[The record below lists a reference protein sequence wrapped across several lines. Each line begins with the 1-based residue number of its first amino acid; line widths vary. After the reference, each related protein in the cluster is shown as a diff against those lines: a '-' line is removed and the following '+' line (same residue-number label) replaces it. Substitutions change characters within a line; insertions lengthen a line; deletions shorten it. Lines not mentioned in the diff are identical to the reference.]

1 MLKLAYLSVF
11 LGFALLLQSC
21 GTDSNAQTSSPKNK
35 LDNLPNQMQ
44 ADSIYTKNTDSQ
56 AVAVATKSEKTTFIN
71 VDSLLRQN
79 DSAWVDMELVAPD
92 MVFDIRYAT
101 TNNFVGEVMYDC
113 PKCFL
118 RVATAR
124 AALKVHTELK
134 TTHNYRLKMY
144 DCYRPWSVQ
153 NKLWKKVP
161 DKRYVA
167 PPDKGSQHNRG
178 LAIDLTIVDAKGEEL
193 DMGTTFDFFGKE
205 AYWSYTGHSAKINKN
220 RQILRTT
227 MEKHGFGTSSTEWWH
242 YSYRKKSF
250 TVSNYQWVCD

>member
-1 MLKLAYLSVF
+1 LLAF
-11 LGFALLLQSC
+11 LALALQWQSC
-21 GTDSNAQTSSPKNK
+21 GTDTNAQTTTKTIA
-35 LDNLPNQMQ
+35 PNQIQ
-44 ADSIYTKNTDSQ
+44 TDSIYTKNTSTQTDKKE
-56 AVAVATKSEKTTFIN
+56 TETTKTTFIN

-161 DKRYVA
+161 DARYVA
-167 PPDKGSQHNRG
+167 PPPKAHNIIAAW
-178 LAIDLTIVDAKGEEL
+178 L
-193 DMGTTFDFFGKE
+193 
-205 AYWSYTGHSAKINKN
+205 
-220 RQILRTT
+220 
-227 MEKHGFGTSSTEWWH
+227 ST
-242 YSYRKKSF
+242 
-250 TVSNYQWVCD
+250 